1 MRRLAVVVLVALPL
15 GACVGPATRPQLH
28 VPTPAPEDG
37 PMREHVSPAA
47 DAPSVVL
54 YGRTAG
60 RMDEVVRLVRDLG
73 GVSAFGA
80 FTEEEL
86 FARIATVPRLR
97 VVLFGGGIDAAARA
111 RARAHLATHAP
122 GVTISEPGFGY
133 PYSDAN
139 IAADLRAKLTAS
151 PPAGPTPTR

>member
-1 MRRLAVVVLVALPL
+1 MGRVAAVLAALSLVA
-15 GACVGPATRPQLH
+15 CTGPETRPQRH
-28 VPTPAPEDG
+28 AGAPAPERG
-37 PMREHVSPAA
+37 PMKEYVSPAP

-54 YGRTAG
+54 YGRTAA

-73 GVSAFGA
+73 GVSAYGA

-97 VVLFGGGIDAAARA
+97 VVLFGGGIDAASRA

-122 GVTISEPGFGY
+122 DVTVSEPGHGY

-139 IAADLRAKLTAS
+139 IAADLRARLAAA
-151 PPAGPTPTR
+151 PPTGPTPPR